1 MGDLEARI
9 AGDLGRPTTPRLRNF
24 SSRLKLFAGGLYCIP
39 CLPPGYNRNIG
50 IEGDRKKCRDKETVV
65 VVDYKTQFEKTLK
78 KFDDKPRLRL
88 IPTCGFKQRIM

>member
-1 MGDLEARI
+1 MGDHQESYLTLI
-9 AGDLGRPTTPRLRNF
+9 
-24 SSRLKLFAGGLYCIP
+24 
-39 CLPPGYNRNIG
+39 PPGYTRNCG
-50 IEGDRKKCRDKETVV
+50 IEGDRKQYPDKKPV

>member
-1 MGDLEARI
+1 MLYA
-9 AGDLGRPTTPRLRNF
+9 LV
-24 SSRLKLFAGGLYCIP
+24 SRQIKFNIFI
-39 CLPPGYNRNIG
+39 PPGYTRNYE
-50 IEGDRKKCRDKETVV
+50 IEGDGKECRDKEPVV

>member
-1 MGDLEARI
+1 MFLCFNI
-9 AGDLGRPTTPRLRNF
+9 F
-24 SSRLKLFAGGLYCIP
+24 I
-39 CLPPGYNRNIG
+39 PPGYTRNCG
-50 IEGDRKKCRDKETVV
+50 IEDGKKCRDKETVV